1 MKFFLEPFNTIFKK
15 SIIIN
20 FKQYQTISN
29 NIKTISKQYQTISKI
44 KFIYKQK
51 LKSRH
56 EKNIIQLPMVKQDQL
71 YPKMDQ
77 ISKKK
82 SKD

>member
-1 MKFFLEPFNTIFKK
+1 MI
-15 SIIIN
+15 
-20 FKQYQTISN
+20 
-29 NIKTISKQYQTISKI
+29 KQYQTISKI

-56 EKNIIQLPMVKQDQL
+56 EKNIIELPMLKQYQL